1 MLEMGKW
8 RSVSFS
14 FVQYENTTLKIPEA
28 EKIKDRNKAA
38 TARNATGD
46 SRQSCPAG
54 TRVVEPLRMNI
65 KG

>member
-14 FVQYENTTLKIPEA
+14 FVQYENTPPKIPQV

-38 TARNATGD
+38 TARNDTGE

-54 TRVVEPLRMNI
+54 TRVVEPLRMNTE
-65 KG
+65 G